1 MKNYWELLAGDDGFG
16 FFEFFKVSFIKES
29 TSSPFPGEIR
39 LVFVHCNKLMNNSGL
54 ETETDTGSN
63 CSE

>member
-1 MKNYWELLAGDDGFG
+1 MVLQEYGDFTWMVSDSEELVGA
-16 FFEFFKVSFIKES
+16 I
-29 TSSPFPGEIR
+29 TGEIR

-54 ETETDTGSN
+54 ETDTDTGSN